1 MKVEEYIHFECEI
14 SAEDFYIK
22 SNYLGSVYKIL
33 NVK

>member
-22 SNYLGSVYKIL
+22 SNYPDLFIKFL
-33 NVK
+33 M